1 MELEV
6 QVIPDALTE
15 EERERDKS
23 YKEKRC
29 ARLATCLKCQHTGR
43 GVSKKP
49 HEAAKD
55 AVKNLAASCPE
66 GAETH
71 KYIPRRIPPGVDVKV
86 EHTDGKLYSATVR
99 GWTVYAFPGEIS
111 KLVPVHLVAQPG
123 CDPDRLLAT
132 AFGFQLARRG
142 YKVHLFGDRSRVVA
156 EPMPSRKRKP
166 KAKPP
171 EPNAGK
177 SKFNNTKRPK

>member
-6 QVIPDALTE
+6 QVIPAPLTE

-29 ARLATCLKCQHTGR
+29 ARSATCPRCGATGR

-55 AVKNLAASCPE
+55 AVKNLANSCPE
-66 GAETH
+66 GAGAH
-71 KYIPRRIPPGVDVKV
+71 RYIPRRIPPGVDVKV

-99 GWTVYAFPGEIS
+99 GWTVYALPGEIS

-132 AFGFQLARRG
+132 AFGYQLARRG
-142 YKVHLFGDRSRVVA
+142 YKVHLFGSPSRVVA
-156 EPMPSRKRKP
+156 DPMPPRKRKP